1 MNLIPT
7 CLVYVWFTAQAI
19 YFHETPIVFY
29 DSLDICM
36 KSAST
41 LEKALVKLQ
50 PSHGPLA
57 RVCMCMDK
65 ETAEKAGILGWKEAK
80 KIEGENT

>member
-7 CLVYVWFTAQAI
+7 CLVYVWLAAQAI

-36 KSAST
+36 KSAMT
-41 LEKALVKLQ
+41 LEKVLAGMQ
-50 PSHGPLA
+50 PAHGPLA

-65 ETAEKAGILGWKEAK
+65 DAAEKAGILEGEKVK